1 MADLAALTAAVEA
14 GNRTAAAAE
23 TQAALDAGIDP
34 KTVLDAMTAAMDVV
48 GRKFQEGELY
58 VPEMLIAA
66 RAMKAG
72 TEILEPLL
80 VAAGVVPEFRAV
92 VGTVEGDLHDIG
104 KNLVGMMWKG
114 GGIEVIDLGVNVAPA
129 AFVAAAQEHDAHL
142 IGVSALLTTTM
153 PNMRG
158 VVEAVRAANLS
169 TKVVIGGA
177 PITPEFAEQI
187 GADGY
192 APDAGSAVDLA
203 RGLLAS
209 SGRPRP
215 HGPTREAPDGDHKQR
230 PAGEGRRGRARAR
243 GAGRGARRAA
253 RPAGAHPGV
262 AGAQRP
268 PSRAAHGHDR
278 RDPVARAGRGCPG
291 RRRARG
297 RVGAPVHELAGDRA
311 PPDALPLEPRA
322 GRHGGRAVR
331 RREEG
336 HRPPGLGHPDHRGHD
351 RPGRRDPE
359 PPLRGPARQSRGR
372 GEVPGPGAQPRR
384 RMRPPS
390 ARHGPTSASTGCSR
404 SGCRA

>member
-1 MADLAALTAAVEA
+1 VADLAALTAAVEV
-14 GNRTAAAAE
+14 GNRTAAVAE
-23 TQAALDAGIDP
+23 TQAALDAGLDP

-72 TEILEPLL
+72 TEILEPHLA
-80 VAAGVVPEFRAV
+80 AAGVVPEFRAV

-177 PITPEFAEQI
+177 PITPEFAQQI

-203 RGLLAS
+203 RGLLA
-209 SGRPRP
+209 
-215 HGPTREAPDGDHKQR
+215 
-230 PAGEGRRGRARAR
+230 
-243 GAGRGARRAA
+243 
-253 RPAGAHPGV
+253 
-262 AGAQRP
+262 
-268 PSRAAHGHDR
+268 
-278 RDPVARAGRGCPG
+278 
-291 RRRARG
+291 
-297 RVGAPVHELAGDRA
+297 
-311 PPDALPLEPRA
+311 
-322 GRHGGRAVR
+322 
-331 RREEG
+331 
-336 HRPPGLGHPDHRGHD
+336 
-351 RPGRRDPE
+351 
-359 PPLRGPARQSRGR
+359 
-372 GEVPGPGAQPRR
+372 
-384 RMRPPS
+384 
-390 ARHGPTSASTGCSR
+390 
-404 SGCRA
+404 